1 MCKKSSKFVSRFLV
15 VTLVVAMLLV
25 AVLPIASL
33 AAESS
38 GSGSVS
44 TTPGSTG
51 NVRYF
56 KEDTN
61 YEMSNKVAPMTIEF
75 ELVDCGSIPGASNGG
90 VIVSN
95 YSEDASTYIIVEV
108 ETYGKIRVRGKYNGG
123 SEWTAQFYQSE
134 ADVRLNGTHHY
145 TITIASGWTGV
156 TLYADGVKKATRY
169 PASITL
175 PKASEYTHPF
185 RIGGDYTADNANYFK
200 GLIYSVAMYNDVRT
214 DSEVK
219 ADTART
225 KNWSNSDGLIAAYD
239 LTKMGEAALRDY
251 SGNGNKLIY
260 NNGSGIQVENFGKYE
275 IEQGIT
281 SNIETFETWIYMPK
295 AMDSKAIGGTIIG
308 NYRSYNGARVMLE
321 VYLAGNPRLSYTNAN
336 GTTSYHRFTD
346 VNLRTGTWQ
355 HLTIVHDTAT
365 GEARCYVNGELKQTV
380 TENVVA
386 YSENVLNQK
395 FLIGRDTALRYAEG
409 DGEYWENRK
418 DQYFK
423 GFIKEIRLYSDVRTD
438 SEIASDY
445 AGSLDNSGLIAAYQI
460 NPENVYGD
468 IQDISGNGYDAIYK
482 QLLWEE
488 EYVDLAK
495 DYAYSLAIVGD
506 TQTVTD
512 QNPELL
518 KTIYQWII
526 DNKDSKNIQYVLGLG
541 DITEYGVDAGHTNYT
556 ESKSN
561 QQWADA
567 KAAITMMDGILPY
580 SLIRGDGHDGIEMFN
595 KYFGSHDPYLEN
607 ITGYY
612 EEGRIDN
619 VYHTFKIGE
628 VDYLLLCLDHGTKDD
643 VLVWAN
649 EVVSSYPNHR
659 VIVTTHQYLQSD
671 GTLCESWESGN
682 ATAYDPNNNAADE
695 LWDKFLSKHA
705 NISMVICGHSDV
717 NGVLVTKKTALHGN
731 EVTQILINP
740 QGMDAEYY
748 HGSKGMVAML
758 YFSADGQSVQV
769 EYYSTIKGTYYPCD
783 DFTVSYGTDSHDYKT
798 VVTDPDCTNGG
809 YTTYTCSA
817 CGNSYIGDNTDA
829 LGHTEVAVEGK
840 MPTCTET
847 GLSNGTKCSACGIV
861 ITPQEQIPAKGHF
874 EVIIPGIAPTCTSK
888 GLTDGVG
895 CTMCDTVLTE
905 QTEIPALEHNYVGAE
920 TLAPTCTEKGTMTY
934 VCQNDASHT
943 YTEDIAIIEHSYNS
957 EITAPDCVNGG
968 YTTYTCSVC
977 GNSYVADEVDALGHS
992 YNSEITA
999 PDCVNGGYTTYTC
1012 SVCSDSYVADHT
1024 DALGHTEVIDEAK
1037 APTCTETG
1045 LTEGRHCSVCG
1056 ETLVAQETVAALGHT
1071 AGNTV
1076 VENNVDPTC
1085 EADGSYDNVVYCTVC
1100 DVELSRNNVTVPA
1113 LGHTEVTD
1121 EAVAPTCTT
1130 TGFTVGKHCSVCTE
1144 ILVAQQVVPA
1154 NGHSAGEAVVEKSV
1168 APTCENA
1175 GNYDSVVYC
1184 SVCSVELSK
1193 NNVIVP
1199 ATGHTEAINAAVP
1212 ATCTEAGLTEGKYC
1226 SVCSKLLVAQKV
1238 VDALGHLDE
1247 NNDEICDRCDA
1258 DLSCKHPNTTPVA
1271 GTPATCTTTGLTA
1284 GEVCTDCGEILNQT
1298 AIPATGHTEVIDTA
1312 VAPTCTATGLTE
1324 GKHCYVCNEVLVAQ
1338 QTISATGH
1346 SYNASVT
1353 APDCVNDGYTTYK
1366 CSRCGDTYIADTV
1379 PALGHTEVTDEAV
1392 APTCTATGLTEG
1404 KHCSVCGEILV
1415 AQNVVDAL
1423 GHNYGAVV
1431 TAPTCTAAGYTTY
1444 TCSVC
1449 GYINI
1454 SDKVE
1459 ALGHNY
1465 DTVVTTPTCSK
1476 GGYTTYTC
1484 SVCGNS
1490 YVADRMVALGHDYV
1504 GTVILAP
1511 TCDDNGVKKYT
1522 CQNDASHTYTE
1533 VIAALGHSYEAT
1545 STAPDCVN
1553 GGYTTYTCS
1562 VCGDDYRVD
1571 ESDALGHTELIDEA
1585 IAPTCTATGL
1595 TAGKHCSVCNEV
1607 LVAQEIVD
1615 ALGHTEVIDEAVAPT
1630 CTVAGISE
1638 GKHCSVCNEI
1648 LVAQETVD
1656 ALGHTEVIDAA
1667 VAATCTEAGLTEGKH
1682 CSVCNEV
1689 LNAQENIDALGHSWV
1704 DATTEAPKT
1713 CENCGETDG
1722 EKLPEP
1728 QPEPTPVEKDHSKC
1742 TPKTII
1748 EAIITFIMNIIRSIM
1763 ELPEKCFCGED
1774 LV

>member
-51 NVRYF
+51 NMRYF

-185 RIGGDYTADNANYFK
+185 RIGGDYTLDNANYFK

-219 ADTART
+219 ADTARM

-275 IEQGIT
+275 IEQSIT

-346 VNLRTGTWQ
+346 VDLRTGTWQ

-386 YSENVLNQK
+386 YSENALNQK

-438 SEIASDY
+438 SEITSDY

-460 NPENVYGD
+460 DPENAYGD

-495 DYAYSLAIVGD
+495 DYAYSLAIIGD

-649 EVVSSYPNHR
+649 EIVSSYPNHR

-817 CGNSYIGDNTDA
+817 CGDSYVADKTDA
-829 LGHTEVAVEGK
+829 LGHTDAV
-840 MPTCTET
+840 
-847 GLSNGTKCSACGIV
+847 
-861 ITPQEQIPAKGHF
+861 
-874 EVIIPGIAPTCTSK
+874 
-888 GLTDGVG
+888 
-895 CTMCDTVLTE
+895 
-905 QTEIPALEHNYVGAE
+905 
-920 TLAPTCTEKGTMTY
+920 
-934 VCQNDASHT
+934 
-943 YTEDIAIIEHSYNS
+943 
-957 EITAPDCVNGG
+957 
-968 YTTYTCSVC
+968 
-977 GNSYVADEVDALGHS
+977 
-992 YNSEITA
+992 
-999 PDCVNGGYTTYTC
+999 
-1012 SVCSDSYVADHT
+1012 DS
-1024 DALGHTEVIDEAK
+1024 AK

-1045 LTEGRHCSVCG
+1045 LTEGKHCSVCGTVIVAQESVPATGHTNDTITGKAPTCTETGLTDGIRCSVCG
-1056 ETLVAQETVAALGHT
+1056 ETLTAQTEI
-1071 AGNTV
+1071 
-1076 VENNVDPTC
+1076 
-1085 EADGSYDNVVYCTVC
+1085 
-1100 DVELSRNNVTVPA
+1100 PA
-1113 LGHTEVTD
+1113 LGHSYKTVVTD
-1121 EAVAPTCTT
+1121 
-1130 TGFTVGKHCSVCTE
+1130 
-1144 ILVAQQVVPA
+1144 
-1154 NGHSAGEAVVEKSV
+1154 
-1168 APTCENA
+1168 
-1175 GNYDSVVYC
+1175 
-1184 SVCSVELSK
+1184 
-1193 NNVIVP
+1193 
-1199 ATGHTEAINAAVP
+1199 
-1212 ATCTEAGLTEGKYC
+1212 
-1226 SVCSKLLVAQKV
+1226 
-1238 VDALGHLDE
+1238 
-1247 NNDEICDRCDA
+1247 
-1258 DLSCKHPNTTPVA
+1258 
-1271 GTPATCTTTGLTA
+1271 
-1284 GEVCTDCGEILNQT
+1284 
-1298 AIPATGHTEVIDTA
+1298 
-1312 VAPTCTATGLTE
+1312 
-1324 GKHCYVCNEVLVAQ
+1324 
-1338 QTISATGH
+1338 
-1346 SYNASVT
+1346 
-1353 APDCVNDGYTTYK
+1353 
-1366 CSRCGDTYIADTV
+1366 
-1379 PALGHTEVTDEAV
+1379 
-1392 APTCTATGLTEG
+1392 
-1404 KHCSVCGEILV
+1404 
-1415 AQNVVDAL
+1415 
-1423 GHNYGAVV
+1423 
-1431 TAPTCTAAGYTTY
+1431 PTCTAAGYTTY
-1444 TCSVC
+1444 TCTVCGYSYVGDNTDALGHRSETVPGKAATCTEAGLTDGAKCSVC
-1449 GYINI
+1449 GETLTAQTEIPALDHSYKTVVTDPTCTAAGYTTYTCTVCGYSYVGDNT
-1454 SDKVE
+1454 D
-1459 ALGHNY
+1459 ALGHRSETVPGKAATCTEAGLTDGAKCSVCGETLTAQTEIPVLDHSY
-1465 DTVVTTPTCSK
+1465 KTVVTDPTCTAAGYTTYTCTACDYSYVGDNTDALGHRSETVPGKAATCTEAGLTDGAKCSVCGETLTAQTEIPVLDHSYKTVVTDPTCTVAGYTTYTCTACDYSYVGDNTDALGHADVNHDEICDRCEVNLSCKHPNTTHIDGIPATCTTPGLTAGDMCLDCGEKINQTVIPALGHTDAIDAPKAPTCTETGLTEGKHCSVCNVVLVPQDTFDALGHTDAIDAPKAPTCTETGLTEGKHCSVCNEVLLAQESVAALGHYYNSEVTAPTCSK

-1490 YVADRMVALGHDYV
+1490 YVADRTVALGHDYV
-1504 GTVILAP
+1504 GTVFLAP

-1571 ESDALGHTELIDEA
+1571 ESDALGHTEVIDEA

-1615 ALGHTEVIDEAVAPT
+1615 ALGHTEAIDEAVVPTCTATGLTAGKHCSVCNEILVAQETADALGHTEAIDEAVAPT
-1630 CTVAGISE
+1630 CTATGLTEGKHCSVCNEVLVAQETVDALGHTEVIDEAAAPTCTATGLTE

-1656 ALGHTEVIDAA
+1656 ALGHTEAIDEA
-1667 VAATCTEAGLTEGKH
+1667 VVPTCTATGLTEGKH

-1689 LNAQENIDALGHSWV
+1689 LVAQESVDALGHSWQE
-1704 DATTEAPKT
+1704 ATTEAPKT
-1713 CENCGETDG
+1713 CEKCGETEG
-1722 EKLPEP
+1722 EKLPE
-1728 QPEPTPVEKDHSKC
+1728 EPTPVEKDHSQC
-1742 TPKTII
+1742 TPKSII
-1748 EAIITFIMNIIRSIM
+1748 EAIITIIMNIIRSIM

-1774 LV
+1774 LI